1 MLNIFQSFGNWA
13 SGQLGLQD
21 QWDKSGFQDAW
32 GGGNWRDRV
41 KTTLPSATQLP
52 TALKNPSLPN
62 DRNMLSVAGDIAVNK
77 IWMPAFATE
86 GSGFHRLA
94 TNLSETGKSIG
105 QTVQYPQQTW
115 DQWGAE
121 WTRMTQ
127 GGPSDSDDDNYVPPS
142 PSGNEGITGSET
154 GGSSNTAEEERAR
167 LDAIRRMLAGR
178 YGRAETNLTGGSG
191 YGSGESRGLG
201 GY

>member
-1 MLNIFQSFGNWA
+1 MFESFMNWA
-13 SGQLGLQD
+13 SGQMGLQD
-21 QWDKSGFQDAW
+21 QWDKSGFQDTW

-41 KTTLPSATQLP
+41 KTTGFSSNQLP
-52 TALKNPSLPN
+52 TALKDPRRAGLMPSDKNILA
-62 DRNMLSVAGDIAVNK
+62 VAGDIAVNK

-86 GSGFHRLA
+86 GSGFHRVA
-94 TNLSETGKSIG
+94 TNLSETGKAIG
-105 QTVQYPQQTW
+105 QAVQYPQRTW

-127 GGPSDSDDDNYVPPS
+127 GGPSDSNTTSTDT
-142 PSGNEGITGSET
+142 SGGSSGDGSGGTT

-178 YGRAETNLTGGSG
+178 YGRAETNLTGGEG

>member
-1 MLNIFQSFGNWA
+1 MFQSFMNWA
-13 SGQLGLQD
+13 SGQMGLQD

-41 KTTLPSATQLP
+41 KTTGPSAGQLP
-52 TALKNPSLPN
+52 GPPPMPSDKNI
-62 DRNMLSVAGDIAVNK
+62 MAVAGDIAVNK
-77 IWMPAFATE
+77 ILIPTFATE

-94 TNLSETGKSIG
+94 TNLSETGKAIG
-105 QTVQYPQQTW
+105 QTVQYPRQTW

-127 GGPSDSDDDNYVPPS
+127 GGPSDSDDNNYVDPS
-142 PSGNEGITGSET
+142 PSGNEGTTGSET